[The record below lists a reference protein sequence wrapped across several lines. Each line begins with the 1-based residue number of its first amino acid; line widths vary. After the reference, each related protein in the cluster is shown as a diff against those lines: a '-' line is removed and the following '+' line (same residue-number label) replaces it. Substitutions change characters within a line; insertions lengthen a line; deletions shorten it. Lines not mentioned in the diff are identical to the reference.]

1 MFSATQMWMKSH
13 CWRKISSKN
22 HQRPRCTPFDGI
34 TRLRRFFGCNASP
47 QASRIPKLMDV
58 TYGSLWHP
66 AIIRFPLFARPSLE
80 SSPFSFPTPL
90 FTGTGANI
98 SQTDIKDTSTSDPRD
113 KFSIPLCKCQS
124 QQSIHTSVIPEKRDV
139 NLGSEQV
146 SGSRPEKSRF
156 LACYTAFRQNEKVF
170 FSFTL

>member
-1 MFSATQMWMKSH
+1 
-13 CWRKISSKN
+13 
-22 HQRPRCTPFDGI
+22 
-34 TRLRRFFGCNASP
+34 
-47 QASRIPKLMDV
+47 MDV

-146 SGSRPEKSRF
+146 SGSGPEKVDF
-156 LACYTAFRQNEKVF
+156 LHVTPRLDKTKKF
-170 FSFTL
+170 FSRSHCDAQG